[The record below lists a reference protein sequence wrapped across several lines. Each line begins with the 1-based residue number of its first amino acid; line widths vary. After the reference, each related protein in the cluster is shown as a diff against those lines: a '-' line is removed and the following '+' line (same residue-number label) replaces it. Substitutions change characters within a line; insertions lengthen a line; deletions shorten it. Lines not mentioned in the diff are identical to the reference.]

1 MAAAKS
7 TELLGRLE
15 KDLRIRGMSPRTVK
29 SYLAAAK
36 EYLEWKGQK
45 LEELDEESIRG
56 FLLHKEEQSLSAS
69 TRNLSLYAIKYFYRE
84 VLKKDCPIKI
94 RSAKEAKSLPVVL
107 SHSEIERML
116 DATDNLKHRLL
127 LALAYGAGLRVSEVI
142 SLRVRDI
149 DLDENVA
156 HVKHAK
162 GNKDRI
168 TVLPQKIVP
177 DLRTLISGRN
187 PNEFVF
193 VSERGGKLSE
203 RTAQKVFESALQKA
217 GIQKT
222 ATFHSLRHSF
232 ATHLLENGV
241 DVRYV
246 QELLGHANIRT
257 TQIYTQVTNPVLK
270 RIISP
275 L

>member
-1 MAAAKS
+1 MVSLSSEK
-7 TELLGRLE
+7 LLERLE

-29 SYLAAAK
+29 SYLAATK
-36 EYLEWKGQK
+36 EYFEWKGEN
-45 LEELDEESIRG
+45 LEELDEENIREY
-56 FLLHKEEQSLSAS
+56 LLHKEELGLSAS
-69 TRNLSLYAIKYFYRE
+69 TRNLSLNAIKYFYRE
-84 VLKKDCPIKI
+84 VLHKNVPIQI
-94 RSAKEAKSLPVVL
+94 RAAKEAKSLPVVL
-107 SHSEIERML
+107 SRSEIERML
-116 DATDNLKHRLL
+116 DATENLKHRLL

-142 SLRVRDI
+142 SLHVRDV
-149 DLDENVA
+149 DLDEHVV

-187 PNEFVF
+187 SNEFVF
-193 VSERGGKLSE
+193 ASERGGKLGE

-232 ATHLLENGV
+232 ATHL
-241 DVRYV
+241 
-246 QELLGHANIRT
+246 
-257 TQIYTQVTNPVLK
+257 
-270 RIISP
+270 
-275 L
+275 